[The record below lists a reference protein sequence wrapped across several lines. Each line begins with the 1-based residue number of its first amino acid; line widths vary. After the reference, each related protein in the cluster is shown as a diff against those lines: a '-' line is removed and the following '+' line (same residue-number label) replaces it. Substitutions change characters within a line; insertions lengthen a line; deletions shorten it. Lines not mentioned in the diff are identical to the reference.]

1 MAAAKIENV
10 GLLLVHGIGEQKKL
24 EHLRCTAAEFASAL
38 SSRAD
43 LVRMAMIDK
52 TGDDLPEIII
62 DTVLA
67 GGKRHVRFHL
77 HEVWWAD
84 LGFRGGFLEQARFW
98 SWGLGQWA
106 EETFFR
112 LKPRSNTK
120 QMMALPRFD
129 RHVKRTDRPNIRRR
143 IPARFA
149 LFGAAWLALLTL
161 LSWSLAKRLV
171 SFFSNRLPDPALI
184 VMFLGDVRNYSRGGG
199 PGRGTL
205 EDPDLPV
212 RTTIRRRMVSAM
224 VDIAAAQ
231 HDRWYVM
238 AHSLG
243 SVLAFNALQE
253 IELALPNYLTEKH
266 WERVPE
272 VLKTTSPYVPPDA
285 TPNID
290 QMMPRR
296 PTWLND
302 GDGISREALFAKL
315 RGFVTYGCPLDKFA
329 ALWPKI
335 VPLNRQSAVFP
346 EGAEWLNLY
355 DATDPVAG
363 SLDAFPPIRRHQQA
377 SPETITLKPDNVACR
392 ASGAFLLSH
401 IRYFT
406 PRRRKAPGKRRNAT
420 LSVPAA
426 IFDAIADNAS
436 LSKAAHPI
444 AVGKAGRTIR
454 RFGAFLQVLIVSII
468 LAVTAAV
475 LISIAAQ
482 LVGWNMTACPKITDL
497 ARVQCRDL
505 VWLRF
510 QLVLG
515 ATGSA
520 VFIAG
525 AARALFFD
533 LIAWLR
539 S

>member
-1 MAAAKIENV
+1 VATKPEDV
-10 GLLLVHGIGEQKKL
+10 GLLLVHGIGEQKRL
-24 EHLRCTAAEFASAL
+24 EHLRCSAGEFASAL
-38 SSRAD
+38 SSRSD
-43 LVRMAMIDK
+43 LIRMAVVDRTK
-52 TGDDLPEIII
+52 AAFPEIII
-62 DTVLA
+62 DTEF
-67 GGKRHVRFHL
+67 GRQKRHVRFHL

-106 EETFFR
+106 EETIVR
-112 LKPRSNTK
+112 IKIRSNTK
-120 QMMALPRFD
+120 KMMVLPRFD
-129 RHVKRTDRPNIRRR
+129 PHMKRTERPNLRRR

-149 LFGAAWLALLTL
+149 LFLAAWLALLTL

-171 SFFSNRLPDPALI
+171 SFFSTRLPDPALI
-184 VMFLGDVRNYSRGGG
+184 VMFLGDVRNYTRGGG

-224 VDIAAAQ
+224 LQLAAAN

-253 IELALPNYLTEKH
+253 IEIALPNYLTEAD
-266 WERVPE
+266 WQAVPAS
-272 VLKTTSPYVPPDA
+272 LKTTSPYAPPDE

-290 QMMPRR
+290 KMMPRR

-302 GDGISREALFAKL
+302 NDGISREAMFARL

-335 VPLNRQSAVFP
+335 VPLNRQSAVFAQ
-346 EGAEWLNLY
+346 GSEWLNLY
-355 DATDPVAG
+355 DTTDPVG
-363 SLDAFPPIRRHQQA
+363 GKLDAFPALRRHQQA
-377 SPETITLKPDNVACR
+377 GPKTIALKPDNVACR
-392 ASGAFLLSH
+392 ASAAFLLSH
-401 IRYFT
+401 VRYFT
-406 PRRRKAPGKRRNAT
+406 ARRRKSRA
-420 LSVPAA
+420 SVPAA

-436 LSKAAHPI
+436 LSKAGNTV
-444 AVGKAGRTIR
+444 AVGGAGRWIR
-454 RFGAFLQVLIVSII
+454 RAGAFVQVLVVAVL
-468 LAVTAAV
+468 LAFAASV

-482 LVGWNMTACPKITDL
+482 LVGWKMVACPSITDL
-497 ARVQCRDL
+497 SREQCRGL
-505 VWLRF
+505 VWVRF
-510 QLVLG
+510 KFVLE
-515 ATGSA
+515 ATGAA

-525 AARALFFD
+525 IARMLVFD
-533 LIAWLR
+533 LIAWAR